1 MGPTKPAAKWRN
13 SSLCVAK
20 SLGAKPFQATRMRNF
35 GRGNPVER
43 CKEGKTECHMGL
55 LLRLFL
61 FVALTSG
68 AVAFYALPYL
78 SLDLSDP
85 TIVAT
90 LREIAPI

>member
-1 MGPTKPAAKWRN
+1 
-13 SSLCVAK
+13 
-20 SLGAKPFQATRMRNF
+20 
-35 GRGNPVER
+35 
-43 CKEGKTECHMGL
+43 MGL